1 MTNLSVNNSPKPLS
15 APGGA
20 VNLSSGVAPG
30 QIFHKLM
37 ISYSVAGNLQIT
49 MLDGTTTTAIAMP
62 INTSLYPFVI
72 DCQFQS
78 VTWTGT
84 AVAVGFYRIDG

>member
-1 MTNLSVNNSPKPLS
+1 MANLAQNNSPKPLS
-15 APGGA
+15 APGGS

-30 QIFHKLM
+30 MTLHKLM
-37 ISYSVAGNLQIT
+37 IAFTVTGNLQIT
-49 MLDGTTTTAIAMP
+49 TLDGNTTTAIAMP
-62 INTSLYPFVI
+62 VTNIPFVI

-84 AVAVGFYRIDG
+84 AVAIGFYRIDG